1 MIATQTTTAGW
12 QITAAAIFVKL
23 GRDAHLKDC
32 GLAKENGPDATLAC
46 AECGRA
52 LWMHATRHDTC
63 GYFCWVT
70 ARSLTDKQIGQL
82 GTITNLPEEF
92 RQACARAL
100 NSYALADY
108 YVREARQKCA
118 NAINSAKRET
128 WKQSLK
134 TTEAQA

>member
-1 MIATQTTTAGW
+1 MSAQNDW
-12 QITAAAIFVKL
+12 QSAAAAIFVKL
-23 GRDAHLKDC
+23 GRDSQHATC
-32 GLAKENGPDATLAC
+32 GLAKESGPDATLAC
-46 AECGRA
+46 ANCGRA

-70 ARSLTDKQIGQL
+70 ERSLTDKQIGQL
-82 GTITNLPEEF
+82 GTITNLPDEL

-118 NAINSAKRET
+118 NAINSAKREA
-128 WKQSLK
+128 WKRSLK
-134 TTEAQA
+134 QAEEAA